1 MDAQHSSQEALPTN
15 MEASVAVM
23 TVELR
28 YVRQA
33 VDEIKN
39 NQASSVSRN
48 EWEQRNTYVDNRLG
62 NIATELATR
71 RLPWPTVG
79 AFLTGALAVGLVIV
93 DKIAN

>member
-1 MDAQHSSQEALPTN
+1 MDAQHNPQEAMPTN
-15 MEASVAVM
+15 MEASMAVM

-39 NQASSVSRN
+39 HQASSVPRT
-48 EWEQRNTYVDNRLG
+48 EWEQRNAYVDSRFSA
-62 NIATELATR
+62 ITAELATR

-79 AFLTGALAVGLVIV
+79 AFLTGAIAVALVVI
-93 DKIAN
+93 DKITT

>member
-1 MDAQHSSQEALPTN
+1 MESHGNPQEALPTN

-33 VDEIKN
+33 VDEIKS
-39 NQASSVSRN
+39 NQQSSVSRN
-48 EWEQRNTYVDNRLG
+48 EWEQRNTYVDNRIGAIL
-62 NIATELATR
+62 TELATR

-79 AFLTGALAVGLVIV
+79 AFLTGAVAVSLVVI
-93 DKIAN
+93 DKVVN